1 MAARRLLLLA
11 LLLGGC
17 VPEGCTT
24 SKAPAPDAGG
34 LATRQLLSEDILARS
49 PVTPLA
55 RVRHV
60 QIGWDA
66 LPDPATRPLDRRARA
81 RPQGEAAV
89 LALEVYDRARR
100 GERFEK
106 MMESYS
112 EDLGS
117 AHTGSGYLV
126 KADGQFEPS
135 FQALSLRLRVG
146 EVGVCES
153 ERGYHVIQRLPDEP
167 R

>member
-1 MAARRLLLLA
+1 MAPRPVLLLA

-17 VPEGCTT
+17 SPGGCTT
-24 SKAPAPDAGG
+24 SNDAPPDAGG
-34 LATRQLLSEDILARS
+34 LATRQLISEDILARS
-49 PVTPLA
+49 PVTPAA

-60 QIGWDA
+60 QIGWDTLA
-66 LPDPATRPLDRRARA
+66 DPANHPLDRRART

-106 MMESYS
+106 MMASYS
-112 EDLGS
+112 EDLGT
-117 AHTGSGYLV
+117 AHTGSSYLI
-126 KADGQFEPS
+126 KADGLFEPS
-135 FQALSLRLRVG
+135 FQALALRLHPG

-153 ERGYHVIQRLPDEP
+153 SRGYHVIQRLPDEGP
-167 R
+167 